1 MPGAANSNEK
11 NRRVC
16 KQGHIYYKSSDCPTC
31 PVCEAAKKP
40 TKGFLAYL
48 SAPARRALENAGI
61 DSLKKL
67 SGYSEA
73 EILKLHGFGPASLPT
88 LRAALKSGG
97 SRFKK

>member
-1 MPGAANSNEK
+1 MPGPKSLNEK

-16 KQGHIYYKSSDCPTC
+16 EKGHVYYKSSDCPTC

-40 TKGFLAYL
+40 AKGFMASL

-73 EILKLHGFGPASLPT
+73 EILNLHGFGPASLPT
-88 LRAALKSGG
+88 LRAALKSEGL
-97 SRFKK
+97 SFKK